1 MIEELQNEM
10 DDRAVKQDVFVREN
24 ALMREENAK
33 LKRELKENRTKDK
46 INYFPFTHG
55 DMIEKQR
62 KDLAQLQ
69 KHDQL
74 SQIRLRAAK
83 NSKKAVYEAKVAAKE
98 QDLML
103 LEFQKKQPLTR
114 KSSPTPFDLL
124 SNGQISNTQNLVD
137 QEKTQNVSIFSKNNP
152 QQQATVPSRFTVDE
166 KAADNQYQKAMA
178 EALTRHEQ

>member
-1 MIEELQNEM
+1 MA
-10 DDRAVKQDVFVREN
+10 DRAVKQDVFVREN
-24 ALMREENAK
+24 AVMREENAK

-62 KDLAQLQ
+62 KTLAELQ

-74 SQIRLRAAK
+74 NQIRLNAAK

-103 LEFQKKQPLTR
+103 LEFQKK
-114 KSSPTPFDLL
+114 
-124 SNGQISNTQNLVD
+124 
-137 QEKTQNVSIFSKNNP
+137 
-152 QQQATVPSRFTVDE
+152 
-166 KAADNQYQKAMA
+166 
-178 EALTRHEQ
+178 